1 MSTGPIGNNP
11 DAVAQV
17 GGTFVGLIKK
27 GIKMATGEK
36 KSRTS
41 EMTDSAALHKTV
53 LKHQAAEH
61 SHELAKMRLAHE
73 HFNNLNVRAGKAVEY
88 ESGGTKVKGTY
99 VGKSLPPKPTKPTS
113 TRSRSTS
120 SPASTR
126 ARQGK

>member
-1 MSTGPIGNNP
+1 MNDGPIANNP
-11 DAVAQV
+11 NAVAQV
-17 GGTFVGLIKK
+17 GGTWAGLAKK
-27 GIKMATGEK
+27 GINLLTGK
-36 KSRTS
+36 KSRKK
-41 EMTDSAALHKTV
+41 EMTDSVRLHKTV

-61 SHELAKMRLAHE
+61 SHELAKMKLAHKN
-73 HFNNLNVRAGKAVEY
+73 FNNLNVRAGKAVEY

-99 VGKSLPPKPTKPTS
+99 VGKSLPPKPAS